1 MKETPPLS
9 KPRYTETMITEQQL
23 RVRARKV
30 DVAEAA
36 LDQAMSWRDAAIT
49 QAAAEGRYSNN
60 EIATMV
66 GVSKARI
73 GRIVRDAWYA
83 SRASRTEAP
92 ISTATLTDAQ
102 LHDVL
107 RSDLD
112 DIYYRAGR
120 EVVNP
125 DTGKPYWPHHF
136 HHGRNGRGGLTQA
149 DDGTVESLVAF
160 VASTVSTM
168 TRGASILA
176 QAGRLDLLVE
186 TLVLDRTKPYHSLFD
201 ADTLASARR
210 NLEELA

>member
-1 MKETPPLS
+1 
-9 KPRYTETMITEQQL
+9 MITERQL
-23 RVRARKV
+23 RARARKV
-30 DVAEAA
+30 EAAEAA
-36 LDQAMSWRDAAIT
+36 LDQAMSSRDAAIT
-49 QAAAEGRYSNN
+49 EAAAEGRYSNN

-73 GRIVRDAWYA
+73 GRIVRDAWDIR
-83 SRASRTEAP
+83 RASRTEAP
-92 ISTATLTDAQ
+92 MSTATLTQAQ
-102 LHDVL
+102 LHNVL

-160 VASTVSTM
+160 VASTVSTV
-168 TRGASILA
+168 TRGATILA

-201 ADTLASARR
+201 ADTLVSARR
-210 NLEELA
+210 NLKELA